1 MAQVTNQ
8 PGALDITIQQGGTFN
23 LILLWQ
29 DQNGNAFDLTGYS
42 ADMQIRA
49 SAGASTILHEASTTN
64 GEITLSTNGKGSITI
79 IITAATTALFNWLSA
94 VYDLKMTDSL
104 GNIIYLVAGA
114 AVLNAQVTI

>member
-29 DQNGNAFDLTGYS
+29 DQNGNAINLTGYS
-42 ADMQIRA
+42 ADMRIKSA
-49 SAGASTILHEASTTN
+49 AGASTTLHESSTAN
-64 GEITLSTNGKGSITI
+64 GEITLSTNGTGSITI
-79 IITAATTALFNWLSA
+79 LIAAATTAAFNWLSA
-94 VYDLKMTDSL
+94 VYDLKMTDGS

-114 AVLNAQVTI
+114 AVLNAQVTQ